1 MLNPAACASMKIGAP
16 HVAAL
21 SDLRDLLIDRGF
33 RRSSQGDSRIA
44 QEEQNAQ
51 FAEADFVAVVAMA
64 TEQPAWGQ
72 TRVSNQLAKQGIAI
86 SPFGVRSI
94 WLRHD
99 LQTMNHRLKALEAKM
114 A

>member
-1 MLNPAACASMKIGAP
+1 
-16 HVAAL
+16 
-21 SDLRDLLIDRGF
+21 
-33 RRSSQGDSRIA
+33 
-44 QEEQNAQ
+44 
-51 FAEADFVAVVAMA
+51 MA